1 VISQLKRS
9 NSIEFGLM
17 IEVQKTKALTG
28 TNSFNIPMLRIPLL
42 AVIFIFGAFSGIS
55 CTFIEGEMRVDREKE
70 MGFTYLLWETV
81 LGPLIQPNGLRYS
94 DYYEND
100 FGSTTSRYLYVE
112 NGRLVGVILQGV
124 ALAIIL
130 ATIIKGYAT
139 SAYGKDA
146 WDRWKYAFI
155 GVLLGIG
162 VMLGLEI
169 AFQNTIGV
177 LLVIISG
184 AITAVF
190 AMFSVQEASR
200 GPSR

>member
-1 VISQLKRS
+1 
-9 NSIEFGLM
+9 
-17 IEVQKTKALTG
+17 
-28 TNSFNIPMLRIPLL
+28 MLRIPFL
-42 AVIFIFGAFSGIS
+42 AAIFVLGAFSGMS

-70 MGFTYLLWETV
+70 MGFTYILWETV

-94 DYYEND
+94 DHYEND
-100 FGSTTSRYLYVE
+100 FGSTTSRYLYME
-112 NGRLVGVILQGV
+112 NGRLAGVILQGL

-130 ATIIKGYAT
+130 VTTTMGYAT
-139 SAYGKDA
+139 SPYGKDV
-146 WDRWKYAFI
+146 WGRWKYSFI

-169 AFQNTIGV
+169 AFQNTLGV
-177 LLVIISG
+177 LLVLISG

>member
-1 VISQLKRS
+1 
-9 NSIEFGLM
+9 
-17 IEVQKTKALTG
+17 
-28 TNSFNIPMLRIPLL
+28 MLRIPFL
-42 AVIFIFGAFSGIS
+42 AVIFVLGAFSGMS
-55 CTFIEGEMRVDREKE
+55 CTLIEGEMRVDREKE

-100 FGSTTSRYLYVE
+100 FGYTSSRYLYVE
-112 NGRLVGVILQGV
+112 NGRLVGVILQGL

-130 ATIIKGYAT
+130 TTFTKGYTT
-139 SAYGKDA
+139 SPYGKDV
-146 WDRWKYAFI
+146 WDRWKYAFV
-155 GVLLGIG
+155 GMLLGIG

-169 AFQNTIGV
+169 VFQNTLGV